1 MLRTDLRALAALF
14 AGITLLLL
22 GNGLLNT
29 LVTLAGE
36 SRGYPTV
43 WLGLLSSGY
52 FVGFFIGIW
61 LVVPLVKRVGHIRTF
76 AFTAALAAISTLA
89 HSLLDSPWLWLALR
103 ISYGIALVSI
113 YAVVESWLN
122 GAVAAERRGKVF
134 AIYTMISLGA
144 VAAAQQLLR
153 LDSPAALTLF
163 VVAGILLCMALMPIT
178 LTRLPQPS
186 TVNTPDFNFR
196 IAWRA
201 APLAMVSSGF
211 SGLVLG
217 AFWGLMPLFGSMMG
231 MAPTAIG
238 VMMSAAILGG
248 ALGQLPIGYYSDRHD
263 RRKVLL
269 AVMVLGAFGSALLVP
284 LSESLLL
291 LIVMAFWGAMAFSI
305 YPISVAYMVDR
316 VAPENMLSGSSAVL
330 MLFGL
335 GAAIG
340 PALAGALME
349 LFGHDALPL
358 YLVVVLLALVFVLA
372 LDIRRHASAPDVEGH
387 GHFTPMQ
394 RSTPQVL
401 EMMDDAPDPE
411 FADAEESVAGDQQV
425 FPEAAAPGARGSIT

>member
-14 AGITLLLL
+14 SGITLLLL

-52 FVGFFIGIW
+52 FIGFFIGIW

-76 AFTAALAAISTLA
+76 AFTAALAAISTLL
-89 HSLLDSPWLWLALR
+89 HSLLDSPWLWLTLR

-122 GAVAAERRGKVF
+122 GAVAAERRSKVF

-163 VVAGILLCMALMPIT
+163 VVAGILLTLALMPIT

-186 TVNTPDFNFR
+186 MVNTPDFNLGV
-196 IAWRA
+196 AWRA

-231 MAPTAIG
+231 MSPTAIG
-238 VMMSAAILGG
+238 IMMSAGILGG
-248 ALGQLPIGYYSDRHD
+248 ALGQLPVGYYSDRHD

-269 AVMVLGAFGSALLVP
+269 AVMVLAAVASALLIP
-284 LSESLLL
+284 LGESVVLLV
-291 LIVMAFWGAMAFSI
+291 VMALWGAMVFSI

-316 VAPENMLSGSSAVL
+316 VSPEDMLSGSSAVL

-349 LFGHDALPL
+349 VFGHDALPL
-358 YLVVVLLALVFVLA
+358 YLVVVLLALVFVLT
-372 LDIRRHASAPDVEGH
+372 LDIRRHAQAKDVDGH

-394 RSTPQVL
+394 RSTPQAL
-401 EMMDDAPDPE
+401 EMMEDAPEPE
-411 FADAEESVAGDQQV
+411 FPDSDVQTSVDQAV
-425 FPEAAAPGARGSIT
+425 FPEADQSASGKH